1 MRRTTARTELRML
14 LGLGVCARRQVRP
27 IYSQQAPGAPAN
39 DPVSKPLLPFL
50 AGHEADRAVLNEAPI
65 LRCRPGTSGSCRG
78 NPCLLGG
85 EDVKP
90 VPSGLISESVSV
102 KSASSGII
110 LAARSHFVPDFVVN
124 NKGNA
129 STQPRRSG
137 RSFNEGEY
145 L

>member
-1 MRRTTARTELRML
+1 MAADELARFDESLFPALTDAHPLSPLADDFVCGTNRCQAAEVIPRRYGMPTEML
-14 LGLGVCARRQVRP
+14 PGRGVLDAELEGEETHGGP
-27 IYSQQAPGAPAN
+27 QA
-39 DPVSKPLLPFL
+39 
-50 AGHEADRAVLNEAPI
+50 
-65 LRCRPGTSGSCRG
+65 
-78 NPCLLGG
+78 
-85 EDVKP
+85 
-90 VPSGLISESVSV
+90 VPPVSV

-110 LAARSHFVPDFVVN
+110 PTARSHFVPDFVVN